1 MEAYSSDTIAELCL
15 RVEQALKDL
24 PGPDRTSREA
34 FFATDSL
41 WRMEVR
47 FTCDQAI
54 EYVRAI
60 ILLLDQG
67 LTRPAAAL
75 SRSIHE
81 CFVRFEY
88 LLDHEDQLCGWFKR
102 QISRDYHSAHDRWRY
117 DTGLSA
123 ADNQGLQEDMKIMEA
138 LLGEVPIKPGDQWK
152 STGSMLEDIS
162 RNLRAGFHL
171 QMRRHLI
178 AYPSE
183 YVHIRVSSCSPPGP
197 IIGLSAIS
205 FSEIVRKAMQLCTD
219 KRMID
224 LPAGEI
230 GALCRKVL
238 SDTAPR

>member
-1 MEAYSSDTIAELCL
+1 METYSTDAVAELCV
-15 RVEQALKDL
+15 RVEQALQDL

-41 WRMEVR
+41 WRMEAR
-47 FTCDQAI
+47 STCEQAI

-60 ILLLDQG
+60 ISLLDQG

-81 CFVRFEY
+81 CYIRFEY
-88 LLDHEDQLCGWFKR
+88 LLDHEDQLRDWFKW
-102 QISRDYHSAHDRWRY
+102 QISRDYHSAQDRWRY
-117 DTGLSA
+117 DTGLSTS
-123 ADNQGLQEDMKIMEA
+123 DKQGLQEDMKIMEA
-138 LLGEVPIKPGDQWK
+138 LLSEVPIKPGDQWK
-152 STGSMLEDIS
+152 STGCMLKDIS
-162 RNLRAGFHL
+162 RNLSAGSHL

-183 YVHIRVSSCSPPGP
+183 YVHIRVSGFPPTGP

-205 FSEIVRKAMQLCTD
+205 FSEIVRRAMTLCTD

-230 GALCRKVL
+230 GALCRKVR
-238 SDTAPR
+238 SATAPR